1 MVEGERIVEG
11 AVEVEAM
18 EVRPGGEAEAEE
30 EDGEAALAYDIT
42 GAFRR
47 PDLAPP

>member
-1 MVEGERIVEG
+1 ME
-11 AVEVEAM
+11 VEVM

-30 EDGEAALAYDIT
+30 EGEAALAYDIT

>member
-1 MVEGERIVEG
+1 M
-11 AVEVEAM
+11 EVEAM
-18 EVRPGGEAEAEE
+18 EVRPGGEAEADEA